1 MSLKV
6 TVIGLGY
13 LGATT
18 AIAFA
23 KMGHQVLGVDPD
35 EAKVRSLQAGSIPF
49 FEPGLDQALAEV
61 QSTGKIRFV
70 SSHVEESREANVH
83 FLCVGT
89 PQAKVGLSA
98 DTSYLFRA
106 VDDLLPYLS
115 KDSVIA
121 GKSTVPV
128 GTADLLIDHIRSSKG
143 YLPHLSWNPEFLQEG
158 RALEDSLRPNRIVI
172 GSSDRH
178 STWTLRQLYRDQIE
192 AGIPV
197 VETDL
202 RTAELVKV
210 AANAFLATK
219 ISFINLMAE
228 VAEVAGADTAEL
240 AKAIGYDER
249 IGPKFLRNGI
259 GYGGGCLP
267 KDLRSFMA
275 RSEELGLRGSV
286 GLFEQVEAINSRR
299 RTRPVELAK
308 EYFGSLTGKE
318 VLILGASFKPDT
330 DDIRDSPSLEVAE
343 LFVREGAIV
352 TVHDPMS
359 LPKVAATYPAL
370 RTQLDLERAFQ
381 GKEIVVL
388 GTEWDEYRNLDP
400 AEVSK
405 ASPPGLMID
414 GRNTLD
420 FSAWKRAGWAFTA
433 LGNGVLADLER
444 AESDKAVA

>member
-1 MSLKV
+1 M

-13 LGATT
+13 LGATS

-23 KMGHQVLGVDPD
+23 KMGHQVLGIDPD
-35 EAKVRSLQAGSIPF
+35 QAKVRALQSGSIPF
-49 FEPGLDQALAEV
+49 FEPGLDNALSEV
-61 QSTGKIRFV
+61 KSNGKIRFA
-70 SSHVEESREANVH
+70 SSHDDESRKANVH

-89 PQAKVGLSA
+89 PQSKVGLSA
-98 DTSYLFRA
+98 DTSYLFTA
-106 VDDLLPYLS
+106 VDELLPYLA

-128 GTADLLIDHIRSSKG
+128 GTADLLIEHIKNIKG
-143 YLPHLSWNPEFLQEG
+143 FLPHLSWNPEFLQEG
-158 RALEDSLRPNRIVI
+158 RALEDSLYPNRIVI

-178 STWTLRQLYRDQIE
+178 STWTLRQLYRNQIE
-192 AGIPV
+192 EGIPV

-240 AKAIGYDER
+240 AKAIGYDDR
-249 IGPKFLRNGI
+249 IGSKFLRNGI

-267 KDLRSFMA
+267 KDLRSFVA
-275 RSEELGLRGSV
+275 RSRELGLQDSI
-286 GLFEQVEAINSRR
+286 GLLEQVEAINSRR
-299 RTRPVELAK
+299 RNRPVELAK
-308 EYFGSLTGKE
+308 EYFGSLVGKE

-343 LFVREGAIV
+343 LFVGEGAVV

-359 LPKVAATYPAL
+359 LPKVSATYPTL
-370 RTQLDLERAFQ
+370 RTQPHLETAFRN
-381 GKEIVVL
+381 KEVVVL
-388 GTEWDEYRNLDP
+388 GTEWGQYKQLDP
-400 AEVSK
+400 ASVSI
-405 ASPPGLMID
+405 SSRPGLIID
-414 GRNTLD
+414 GRNALD
-420 FSAWKRAGWAFTA
+420 VAAWKQAGWAFMA
-433 LGNGVLADLER
+433 LGNGFHQVE
-444 AESDKAVA
+444 EKSQSSQAVA